1 MMFRILA
8 VLLVLAVAARAAHYV
23 SVKGSV
29 VVARVMQ
36 SASAELGQQCDVEF
50 RAVTD
55 GGSGDAI
62 AHVAHDLLDLAI
74 SVRLLTPE
82 EQASRPDKKFVQT
95 IIGKQALVVVVSEEI
110 WNAGVK
116 ALTKDQ
122 LRAIYERDIKNWKAV
137 GGPDREITYFNRE
150 STYGVWDC
158 YMQFLYGD
166 VRKAMISK
174 AETIDNP
181 EEAKTA
187 VQFGRSAYSVIE
199 FGAYE
204 EGKGLHALG
213 IKQPDGTV
221 IEPTLANLASD
232 RYEIAR
238 PLVLITG
245 KQPTGKLR
253 EMVEFMLS
261 PKGQA
266 HVRKT
271 WNVPATD
278 LEAAKT
284 KK

>member
-1 MMFRILA
+1 MMFRTLAIL
-8 VLLVLAVAARAAHYV
+8 LGLAVAAPAAHYI

-36 SASAELGQQCDVEF
+36 SAAPELGQQHDIEF
-50 RAVTD
+50 RAVTE
-55 GGSGDAI
+55 GGSADAI
-62 AHVAHDLLDLAI
+62 AHVAHDLLDLAL
-74 SVRLLTPE
+74 SVRMLAPE

-95 IIGKQALVVVVSEEI
+95 VIGKQALVVVVSEEI

-137 GGPDREITYFNRE
+137 GGPDREITYYNRE

-187 VQFGRSAYSVIE
+187 VQFGRSAYSVVE

-204 EGKGLHALG
+204 EGKGLRALG

-245 KQPTGKLR
+245 RQPTGKLR

-271 WNVPATD
+271 WNVPITD